1 MSGAAANSEEPAETT
16 PTVPFFVLNRFEVL
30 EVGEAGATCRT
41 EVVPWLA
48 GMEEL
53 GIQAATVALADC
65 ALNYAAAYRSSGERY
80 PVSLGLRL
88 DYWRAPPGLG
98 TRLSGVSSIEAAV
111 GDAFL
116 VRGRID
122 GPDEVFATATLRSF
136 LVRRGA
142 PSGSF
147 GGWDASRAQL
157 VPAPEGPPAAMTG
170 PLDAVLSLTAARQAG
185 MRLIRSGAGIVELT
199 ARPDPALER
208 TEGVVHGGAVP
219 VLGQLGCAAAIALA
233 LPDAPA
239 PQRLDTNTEFL
250 RPTFVGAPITIRARL
265 VHRSRRI
272 VATHAEILNAD
283 GKPTARVYET
293 ALIEPA

>member
-1 MSGAAANSEEPAETT
+1 MSDAAASALEPAGAT

-30 EVGEAGATCRT
+30 EVGEAGAVCST

-65 ALNYAAAYRSSGERY
+65 VLNYAAAHRSSGERY

-88 DYWRAPPGLG
+88 DYWRPPPALG
-98 TRLSGVSSIEAAV
+98 TRLSGVSSIESAV

-147 GGWDASRAQL
+147 GGWDASRVQL
-157 VPAPEGPPAAMTG
+157 VPPPEGSPVAASG
-170 PLDAVLSLTAARQAG
+170 PLDAVLSLTAARQADVR
-185 MRLIRSGAGIVELT
+185 MVRSGAETVELT
-199 ARPDPALER
+199 ARPDAALER

-233 LPDAPA
+233 LPETPA

-272 VATHAEILNAD
+272 VSTHAEILNAD

-293 ALIEPA
+293 AQLEPA